1 MLTVSDLETYYG
13 SSYVLQG
20 ISIEVPD
27 GTLVSVLGRNGVGKT
42 TLVKTIIGL
51 VAARSGTV
59 TFDDA
64 DISHW
69 APEDIARRGIAFVPQ
84 GRMIFPTL
92 TVEENLLIGARQTE
106 YGDWTIDRVYDL
118 FSNLAARKNNRGTQL
133 SGGEQQMLAIGRALM
148 TNPKLL
154 LLDEPSEGLA
164 PLLVQQVSEA
174 INVARGPGV
183 SVLLV
188 EQKLR
193 FALNLSDR
201 VYLMTKGKVVYEGDP
216 SQLSRDKEAQ
226 ERYLG
231 LALV

>member
-1 MLTVSDLETYYG
+1 MLKVSGLETYYG

-20 ISIEVPD
+20 ISLEVAD

-42 TLVKTIIGL
+42 TLVKTILGL

-59 TFDDA
+59 NFDGT
-64 DISHW
+64 DITRR
-69 APEDIARRGIAFVPQ
+69 APEDIARRGIALVPQ
-84 GRMIFPTL
+84 GRIIFPTL
-92 TVEENLLIGARQTE
+92 TVEENLLIGARETE
-106 YGDWTIDRVYDL
+106 YGDWTIDKVYDL
-118 FSNLAARKNNRGTQL
+118 FSNLAVRKDNRGTQL

-154 LLDEPSEGLA
+154 LMDEPSEGLA
-164 PLLVQQVSEA
+164 PLLVEQVSEA
-174 INVARGPGV
+174 IKEARGPDV

-193 FALNLSDR
+193 FALSLSDR

-216 SQLSRDKEAQ
+216 SELSRDKEAQ